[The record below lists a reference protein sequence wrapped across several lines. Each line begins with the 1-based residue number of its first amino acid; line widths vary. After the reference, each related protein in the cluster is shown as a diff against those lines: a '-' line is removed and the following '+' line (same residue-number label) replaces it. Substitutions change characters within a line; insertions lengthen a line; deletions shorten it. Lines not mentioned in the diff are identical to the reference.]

1 MKCKIQDKI
10 DMNRWNEKGNKNSRR
25 RGVCVGIC
33 PRLCS
38 SAARTGRE
46 GSKIP
51 NTKDKNPRYKYK
63 SQNVKYTYTIHNTN
77 TSVSVFVQGYVLV
90 YSQDMGGGLSRAT
103 SHLCKYK

>member
-90 YSQDMGGGLSRAT
+90 
-103 SHLCKYK
+103 